1 MSFYFSG
8 NIHGSGVGILAEIGS
23 CQMEYA
29 YLAHATGKRE
39 HFYKVG
45 GDHLRSI
52 SLLNMS

>member
-45 GDHLRSI
+45 GDHLRPI